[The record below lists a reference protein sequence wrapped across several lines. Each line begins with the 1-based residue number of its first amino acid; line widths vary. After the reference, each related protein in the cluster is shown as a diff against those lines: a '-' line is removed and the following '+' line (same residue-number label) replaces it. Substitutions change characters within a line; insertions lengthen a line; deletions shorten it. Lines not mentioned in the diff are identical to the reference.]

1 MSEAN
6 VKKLIERIRSK
17 LKIYQDNYEKAK
29 AESDE
34 NENLQYITD
43 GALELITS
51 TVDELTAAKKALKN
65 ASNSK
70 VAGNASNSKVA
81 GNASNSKVAG
91 NKKRSR
97 KSRHRVRKTRKN

>member
-1 MSEAN
+1 MSEVN
-6 VKKLIERIRSK
+6 MDKLIERIRSK
-17 LKIYQDNYEKAK
+17 LKIYQANYEKAK

-51 TVDELTAAKKALKN
+51 TVDELTAAKKAK
-65 ASNSK
+65 K
-70 VAGNASNSKVA
+70 
-81 GNASNSKVAG
+81 NASNSKVAG